1 MKPPEGANPFLHH
14 TAPCSASSRD
24 RGQREESREKKKET
38 REECYERAI
47 EMVANIQ
54 SIPQYIPPPYTIS
67 YKCALGDAT

>member
-1 MKPPEGANPFLHH
+1 MYLTLVMVCFIGASECVQFEDTTGL
-14 TAPCSASSRD
+14 
-24 RGQREESREKKKET
+24 KET

>member
-1 MKPPEGANPFLHH
+1 MYLTMVMVCFIGASECVRFEDTTGL
-14 TAPCSASSRD
+14 
-24 RGQREESREKKKET
+24 KET
-38 REECYERAI
+38 KEDCYERAI

>member
-1 MKPPEGANPFLHH
+1 MYLTLVMVCFIGASECVQFED
-14 TAPCSASSRD
+14 TTGR
-24 RGQREESREKKKET
+24 KET